1 VLSVREAVCVGHVGV
16 VYLATCGSERFLAP
30 LDPQREKFASAYDEL
45 KSQGVP
51 EYAVYI
57 KEKDGSEKDWK
68 FVGSM
73 AVPRNTK
80 VELAIYEN
88 ETNLVKVSYIY
99 REKGSHIDG
108 RNDTE
113 GPG

>member
-1 VLSVREAVCVGHVGV
+1 LN
-16 VYLATCGSERFLAP
+16 AP
-30 LDPQREKFASAYDEL
+30 PSKSQREKFASAYDDL

-57 KEKDGSEKDWK
+57 KEKDASEKEWK

-80 VELAIYEN
+80 VEVAIYEN
-88 ETNLVKVSYIY
+88 ESNLVKVSIP
-99 REKGSHIDG
+99 I
-108 RNDTE
+108 NLLTPDTRWQ
-113 GPG
+113 